1 MDRIARALELA
12 RQQRT
17 KLVPVAKD
25 EAPDH
30 IEYTET
36 RKVEVDHA
44 ILRENRII
52 VGYGKEPLAD
62 AYKLLRTR
70 VLRRMRQ
77 NGWTS
82 LGITSASMGD
92 GKTLTAINLALAIAM
107 EPNQSV
113 LLVDTDLRRPS
124 VHKRFGIELEMGLE
138 AHLGSGVKIEE
149 LLVNPGFERFT
160 LLPCAQPLA
169 GSSEVLASK
178 RMGRLVDELK
188 GRYPSRM
195 VIFDLPPV
203 LVSDDVAA
211 FSTHLDSVLLVVGD
225 GKTQSRELARAVE
238 LLEGVELLGTVLN
251 RTEEHSKGQY
261 DYY

>member
-12 RQQRT
+12 RQQRAT
-17 KLVPVAKD
+17 LTPVAKP
-25 EAPDH
+25 ETPER

-36 RKVEVDHA
+36 RRVEVDHA

-52 VGYGKEPLAD
+52 VGHGKEPLAD
-62 AYKLLRTR
+62 AYRLLRAR

-77 NGWTS
+77 NGWST
-82 LGITSASMGD
+82 LGVTSASMGD

-107 EPNQSV
+107 EANQSV

-124 VHKRFGIELEMGLE
+124 VHKRFGIDAAEGLE
-138 AHLGSGVKIEE
+138 AHLSSDAKIED

-160 LLPCAQPLA
+160 LLPCVHPLS
-169 GSSEVLASK
+169 GSSEMLASK
-178 RMGRLVDELK
+178 RMVKLVAELK

-203 LVSDDVAA
+203 LVSDDVVA
-211 FSTHLDSVLLVVGD
+211 FSAHLDTVLLVVED
-225 GKTQSRELARAVE
+225 GKTQSRDLARAVE
-238 LLEGVELLGTVLN
+238 LLEAVELVGTVLN
-251 RTEEHSKGQY
+251 RTEEVSKGHY
-261 DYY
+261 EYY